1 MLSRIANHAIVRA
14 VVGNRLAKQGE
25 TVEINEH
32 FLETFRLPVGA
43 DRARLWDAKL
53 PGFGIVIGQRRISF
67 VAYRRIRG
75 EANKSSRTL
84 GHWAP
89 SKLRAS
95 DGGLRERTLSVSQAR
110 GKAIEWLGQMR
121 RGEDPDAEFRRPE
134 PVGGPTLRDALTL
147 HLERMG
153 RKGARPRSIEAV
165 HDESHKHLASWMDR
179 PLASITRTDCRER
192 HSELSKDGKY
202 QANRVMR
209 HLRAAYNT
217 ALKEHEL
224 PVCPTIGVH
233 WNKEKRRQEPI
244 PWEKLPGWLEAVNA
258 IKSDVRRDY
267 QVFTLLTGLR
277 KMDAATVR
285 WDHVDWKERTLH
297 RPNPKGGKERA
308 FSIPLSTEC
317 MKLLKRRRA
326 GNVDDNGWVFPT
338 DALGARKRKD
348 RECDQCLAL
357 GLPPIHA
364 RGSRIHMIE
373 ASEADPR
380 ILSPHRLRDTYT
392 SALAALDPPISG
404 YAIDVLTNHRPPRG
418 SVTAGYIDLSADDLR
433 AAQERVS
440 KFLLTKCAPRTRRRD

>member
-1 MLSRIANHAIVRA
+1 M
-14 VVGNRLAKQGE
+14 VGKTRGV
-25 TVEINEH
+25 TVVEINEH
-32 FLETFRLPVGA
+32 YLETYRLPEDVE
-43 DRARLWDAKL
+43 RARLWDSKL
-53 PGFGIVIGQRRISF
+53 PGFGIVIGKRHVSF
-67 VAYRRIRG
+67 VAFRRIKG
-75 EANKSSRTL
+75 EANKSNRTL

-95 DGGLRERTLSVSQAR
+95 DAGLRERTLSVSQAR

-121 RGEDPDAEFRRPE
+121 RGEDPDGAFRRPE
-134 PVGGPTLRDALTL
+134 PAGGPTLRDAIAL
-147 HLERMG
+147 HLERMR
-153 RKGARPRSIEAV
+153 RKGARPRSIEV
-165 HDESHKHLASWMDR
+165 LHDESHKHLPHWMDR
-179 PLASITRTDCRER
+179 PLATITRTDCREL
-192 HSELSKDGKY
+192 HATLSEESGAY
-202 QANRVMR
+202 QANRVLR
-209 HLRAAYNT
+209 HFRAAYNT
-217 ALKEHEL
+217 ALKEYEL

-244 PWEKLPGWLEAVNA
+244 PWEKLPGWLEAVKE

-267 QVFTLLTGLR
+267 QLFTLLTGLR

-297 RPNPKGGKERA
+297 RPNPKGGEERA

-317 MKLLKRRRA
+317 MAIFKRRRA
-326 GNVDDNGWVFPT
+326 GNVEDNGWVFPT

-364 RGSRIHMIE
+364 PGARVHLIEPFEPDQRIV
-373 ASEADPR
+373 
-380 ILSPHRLRDTYT
+380 SPHRLRDTYT
-392 SALAALDPPISG
+392 SALAALEPPISG

-418 SVTAGYIDLSADDLR
+418 TVTAGYIDLSADDLR

-440 KFLLTKCAPRTRRRD
+440 KFLLAKCTQKKPRRD